1 MIYGEKFLNTKNPL
15 ELLEATIEHD
25 IMTLNESDFI
35 VTESFSDV
43 INKIKEKISLI
54 LSKIAQF
61 IKKIFPGIE
70 KWLNGIVDK
79 LMNFEKYNI
88 KFDGEKTITLYEIN
102 DKYNERHD
110 MLEDYDNY
118 LDEYKKLCWIDYK
131 NDDNHKRK
139 LDDLTDKISKLRNK
153 LVEIRGTKIDN
164 YFTTSEEKISSPADY
179 KKIAKDLIHL
189 KDLSNNK
196 IRDLKQLEN
205 ALKIQSD
212 ILTKMEKAKSSR
224 NNSPQDNYDKI
235 TFEQHYL
242 SYLSSYTTEIGQSIK
257 IIAAYNKHIIQ
268 TLNQIANSD
277 KWSDPNG
284 SVSGVTIKQFG
295 DPEL

>member
-1 MIYGEKFLNTKNPL
+1 
-15 ELLEATIEHD
+15 
-25 IMTLNESDFI
+25 
-35 VTESFSDV
+35 
-43 INKIKEKISLI
+43 
-54 LSKIAQF
+54 
-61 IKKIFPGIE
+61 
-70 KWLNGIVDK
+70 
-79 LMNFEKYNI
+79 
-88 KFDGEKTITLYEIN
+88 
-102 DKYNERHD
+102 
-110 MLEDYDNY
+110 MLEDYDDY

-212 ILTKMEKAKSSR
+212 ILIKVEKTKSSR
-224 NNSPQDNYDKI
+224 NNSLQDNYDKI
-235 TFEQHYL
+235 AFEHYL
-242 SYLSSYTTEIGQSIK
+242 SYLSSYTAEIGQSIK

-268 TLNQIANSD
+268 TLNQIANSNE
-277 KWSDPNG
+277 WSDPNG
-284 SVSGVTIKQFG
+284 SVSRVTIKHFG